1 VTAGTPVTAGT
12 AVTAGPARTHARA
25 PRAAPRRT
33 TGTATRGERTSGEHH
48 KRGAV
53 RTNRRDW
60 PVGTEHPVMVVAIG
74 LAVLGELD
82 AGEEDNRQHE
92 QNACHDHHPRRGP
105 IEAGV
110 LGRGRVYR
118 RGRPRRRLNRG
129 FGCLGHVSIMPRQSP
144 ADNQL
149 RR

>member
-1 VTAGTPVTAGT
+1 VTAGTPM
-12 AVTAGPARTHARA
+12 TAGPARTHARA
-25 PRAAPRRT
+25 PRTAPRRT
-33 TGTATRGERTSGEHH
+33 TGTATRGERTSGEHRP
-48 KRGAV
+48 RGTV
-53 RTNRRDW
+53 GTSRPDW
-60 PVGTEHPVMVVAIG
+60 PVGTEHPMVVVAIG
-74 LAVLGELD
+74 LTVLRELD

-92 QNACHDHHPRRGP
+92 QNACHDHHPCRGP

-118 RGRPRRRLNRG
+118 RGRPHRRLNRG
-129 FGCLGHVSIMPRQSP
+129 FGCLGHVLIMPRQSP

>member
-1 VTAGTPVTAGT
+1 MTAGTPMTAGT
-12 AVTAGPARTHARA
+12 ARTHARA
-25 PRAAPRRT
+25 PRTAPRRT

-48 KRGAV
+48 PR
-53 RTNRRDW
+53 RTVGTSRPDR
-60 PVGTEHPVMVVAIG
+60 PIGTEHPMVMVAIG
-74 LAVLGELD
+74 LTVLGELD

-92 QNACHDHHPRRGP
+92 QNACHDHHPSRGP

-110 LGRGRVYR
+110 LARSRVYR

-129 FGCLGHVSIMPRQSP
+129 FGWLGHVSIMPRQSP

>member
-1 VTAGTPVTAGT
+1 VTAGTRM
-12 AVTAGPARTHARA
+12 TAGPARTHARA
-25 PRAAPRRT
+25 PRTAPRRT
-33 TGTATRGERTSGEHH
+33 TGTATRRERPSGEHH
-48 KRGAV
+48 PRGTV
-53 RTNRRDW
+53 GTSRPDW
-60 PVGTEHPVMVVAIG
+60 PVGTEHPMMVVAIG
-74 LAVLGELD
+74 LTVLGELD

-118 RGRPRRRLNRG
+118 RGRPHRRLNRG
-129 FGCLGHVSIMPRQSP
+129 FGCLGHVLIMPRQSP
-144 ADNQL
+144 PDNQL

>member
-1 VTAGTPVTAGT
+1 MTPGTPMTA
-12 AVTAGPARTHARA
+12 AGPARTHARA
-25 PRAAPRRT
+25 PRTAPRRT
-33 TGTATRGERTSGEHH
+33 TGTATRWERPSGEHH
-48 KRGAV
+48 PRRAIGAS
-53 RTNRRDW
+53 RPGR
-60 PVGTEHPVMVVAIG
+60 PVGTEHPVMVVAIR
-74 LAVLGELD
+74 LPVVGELD
-82 AGEEDNRQHE
+82 AGEEDDRQHE
-92 QNACHDHHPRRGP
+92 QNACHNHHPRRGP

-118 RGRPRRRLNRG
+118 RGRPRRRLNRR

>member
-1 VTAGTPVTAGT
+1 MTAGTRM
-12 AVTAGPARTHARA
+12 TAGPARTHARA
-25 PRAAPRRT
+25 PRTAPRRT

-48 KRGAV
+48 PRGTV
-53 RTNRRDW
+53 GTSGPDW
-60 PVGTEHPVMVVAIG
+60 LIGTEHPMVVVAIG
-74 LAVLGELD
+74 LTVLGELH
-82 AGEEDNRQHE
+82 AGEEDDRQHE

-110 LGRGRVYR
+110 LRRGRVHR

-144 ADNQL
+144 ADNKL